1 MISNLETFENKNFGK
16 LTVIEKDGE
25 FFFIA
30 KEVAAMLGYVN
41 PRKAVYDHVDEEDKG
56 VTKWNTPG
64 GIQNISIINE
74 SGLYSLI
81 LSSKLPQAKI
91 FKAWVTREV
100 LPSIRKNG
108 GYIAGQEK
116 KTNEELL
123 ANAILVA
130 NRIISEREEE
140 IEEFLNYLDQ
150 LQEDD
155 FVIISGS
162 IPKSLGDDFYRVI
175 VNLLE
180 MNNVR
185 FAIDTSGKKLFKLS
199 SYKPFL
205 VKPNKDELSE
215 IFEDKIDSDE
225 KIVKYA
231 RKLIDQGA
239 ENVIVSL
246 GKDGSM
252 FIDSNIVYKARP
264 IEGKLINSVGSGDS
278 MVAGYIYGYMK
289 GFSKLDSYKL
299 AVSCGSAT
307 AFSPDIAE
315 KELIDEIFKKV
326 ELEKWE

>member
-1 MISNLETFENKNFGK
+1 MIYT
-16 LTVIEKDGE
+16 LTLNPSIDYVLRIDEFLDGE
-25 FFFIA
+25 TLRSNSEEKYPGGKGIMVSKLLKNLGEKSVNIGFLGGFTGDFIR
-30 KEVAAMLGYVN
+30 KKLNDLGI
-41 PRKAVYDHVDEEDKG
+41 EEDF
-56 VTKWNTPG
+56 T
-64 GIQNISIINE
+64 IIEDDSRINV
-74 SGLYSLI
+74 
-81 LSSKLPQAKI
+81 KLKYETETEINAQGPQIK
-91 FKAWVTREV
+91 
-100 LPSIRKNG
+100 
-108 GYIAGQEK
+108 
-116 KTNEELL
+116 
-123 ANAILVA
+123 
-130 NRIISEREEE
+130 EEE

-162 IPKSLGDDFYRVI
+162 IPKSLVDDFYRVI

-185 FAIDTSGKKLFKLS
+185 FALDTSGKKLFKLS

-205 VKPNKDELSE
+205 VKPNKKELEE
-215 IFEDKIDSDE
+215 IFDDEIDSDE

-246 GKDGSM
+246 GKDGSI
-252 FIDSNIVYKARP
+252 FVDNSIAYKAKP

-289 GFSKLDSYKL
+289 GLSKLDSYKL
-299 AVSCGSAT
+299 AIACGSAT

>member
-1 MISNLETFENKNFGK
+1 MIYTLTLNPSIDYVLKIDKFEDGQTLRSNTEEKYPGGKGIMVSKLLKNLGENSINIGFLGGFTGDFIRKK
-16 LTVIEKDGE
+16 LNE
-25 FFFIA
+25 
-30 KEVAAMLGYVN
+30 LGI
-41 PRKAVYDHVDEEDKG
+41 EEDF
-56 VTKWNTPG
+56 T
-64 GIQNISIINE
+64 NIEDDSRINV
-74 SGLYSLI
+74 
-81 LSSKLPQAKI
+81 KLKYETETEINAQGPQIK
-91 FKAWVTREV
+91 
-100 LPSIRKNG
+100 
-108 GYIAGQEK
+108 
-116 KTNEELL
+116 
-123 ANAILVA
+123 
-130 NRIISEREEE
+130 EEE
-140 IEEFLNYLDQ
+140 IEKFLNYLDQ

-185 FAIDTSGKKLFKLS
+185 FALDTSGKKLYRLS

-246 GKDGSM
+246 GKDGSI
-252 FIDSNIVYKARP
+252 FVDNSVTYKAKA

-289 GFSKLDSYKL
+289 GLSKFDSYKL
-299 AVSCGSAT
+299 AIACGSAT

-326 ELEKWE
+326 ELEEWK

>member
-1 MISNLETFENKNFGK
+1 MIYTLTLNPSIDYVLRIEQFDDGQTIRSKSEEKYPGGKGIMVSKLLKNLGAKSINIGFLGGFT
-16 LTVIEKDGE
+16 GE
-25 FFFIA
+25 FI
-30 KEVAAMLGYVN
+30 KNKLENLGI
-41 PRKAVYDHVDEEDKG
+41 DEEF
-56 VTKWNTPG
+56 TK
-64 GIQNISIINE
+64 ISDDSRINV
-74 SGLYSLI
+74 
-81 LSSKLPQAKI
+81 KLKYDTETEINAQGPQIK
-91 FKAWVTREV
+91 
-100 LPSIRKNG
+100 
-108 GYIAGQEK
+108 
-116 KTNEELL
+116 
-123 ANAILVA
+123 
-130 NRIISEREEE
+130 EEE
-140 IEEFLNYLDQ
+140 IEGFLNYLDD
-150 LQEDD
+150 LEEDD

-185 FAIDTSGKKLFKLS
+185 FALDTSGKKLFKLS

-252 FIDSNIVYKARP
+252 FVDNNIAYKAKP

-289 GFSKLDSYKL
+289 GLSKIDSYKL
-299 AVSCGSAT
+299 AIACGSAT

-315 KELIDEIFKKV
+315 KNLIYQILEKV
-326 ELEKWE
+326 EVDEWK

>member
-1 MISNLETFENKNFGK
+1 MIYTLTLNPSIDYVLKIDKFEDGQTLRSNTEEKYPGGKGIMVSKLLKNLGENSINIGFLGGFTGDFIRKK
-16 LTVIEKDGE
+16 LNE
-25 FFFIA
+25 
-30 KEVAAMLGYVN
+30 LGI
-41 PRKAVYDHVDEEDKG
+41 EEDF
-56 VTKWNTPG
+56 T
-64 GIQNISIINE
+64 NIEDDSRINV
-74 SGLYSLI
+74 
-81 LSSKLPQAKI
+81 KLKYETETEINAQGPQIK
-91 FKAWVTREV
+91 
-100 LPSIRKNG
+100 
-108 GYIAGQEK
+108 
-116 KTNEELL
+116 
-123 ANAILVA
+123 
-130 NRIISEREEE
+130 EEE
-140 IEEFLNYLDQ
+140 IEKFLNYLDQ

-185 FAIDTSGKKLFKLS
+185 FALDTSGKKLFNLS

-246 GKDGSM
+246 GKDGSI
-252 FIDSNIVYKARP
+252 FVDNSVTYKAKP

-278 MVAGYIYGYMK
+278 MVAGYIFGYMK
-289 GFSKLDSYKL
+289 GLSKLDSYKL
-299 AVSCGSAT
+299 AIACGSAT

-326 ELEKWE
+326 EVEEWK

>member
-1 MISNLETFENKNFGK
+1 MIYT
-16 LTVIEKDGE
+16 LTLNPSIDYVIKIDQFSDGE
-25 FFFIA
+25 TLRSNSEEKYPGGKGIMVSKLLKNLGENSINIGFLGGFTGDFIR
-30 KEVAAMLGYVN
+30 KKLNDLGI
-41 PRKAVYDHVDEEDKG
+41 EEDF
-56 VTKWNTPG
+56 TR
-64 GIQNISIINE
+64 IEDDSRINV
-74 SGLYSLI
+74 
-81 LSSKLPQAKI
+81 KLKYETETEINAQGPKI
-91 FKAWVTREV
+91 T
-100 LPSIRKNG
+100 
-108 GYIAGQEK
+108 
-116 KTNEELL
+116 
-123 ANAILVA
+123 
-130 NRIISEREEE
+130 EEE

-162 IPKSLGDDFYRVI
+162 IPKSLGDDFYRVV

-185 FAIDTSGKKLFKLS
+185 FALDTSGKKLFKLS

-215 IFEDKIDSDE
+215 IFDDEIDSDK
-225 KIVKYA
+225 KILKYA

-246 GKDGSM
+246 GKDGSI
-252 FIDSNIVYKARP
+252 FVDNSVTYKAKP

-315 KELIDEIFKKV
+315 KELIDDIFKKV
-326 ELEKWE
+326 EVEEWK

>member
-1 MISNLETFENKNFGK
+1 MIYT
-16 LTVIEKDGE
+16 LTLNPSIDYVLRIDEFLDGE
-25 FFFIA
+25 TLRSNSEEKYPGGKGIMVSKLLKNLGEKSVNIGFLGGFTGDFIR
-30 KEVAAMLGYVN
+30 KKLNDLGI
-41 PRKAVYDHVDEEDKG
+41 EEDF
-56 VTKWNTPG
+56 TR
-64 GIQNISIINE
+64 IEDDSRINV
-74 SGLYSLI
+74 
-81 LSSKLPQAKI
+81 KLKYETETEINAQGPQIK
-91 FKAWVTREV
+91 
-100 LPSIRKNG
+100 
-108 GYIAGQEK
+108 
-116 KTNEELL
+116 
-123 ANAILVA
+123 
-130 NRIISEREEE
+130 EEE

-162 IPKSLGDDFYRVI
+162 IPKSLGDDFYKVI

-185 FAIDTSGKKLFKLS
+185 FALDTSGKKLFKLL

-205 VKPNKDELSE
+205 VKPNKKELEE
-215 IFEDKIDSDE
+215 IFDDEIDSNE
-225 KIVKYA
+225 KIIKYA

-246 GKDGSM
+246 GKDGSI
-252 FIDSNIVYKARP
+252 FVDNSIAYKAKP

-289 GFSKLDSYKL
+289 GLSKLDSYKL
-299 AVSCGSAT
+299 AISCGSAT

-326 ELEKWE
+326 ELEEWE

>member
-1 MISNLETFENKNFGK
+1 MIYTLTLNPSIDYVLRIEQFDDGKTIRSKSEEKYPGGKGIMVSKLLKNLGAKSINIGFLGGFT
-16 LTVIEKDGE
+16 GE
-25 FFFIA
+25 FI
-30 KEVAAMLGYVN
+30 KNKLEKLGI
-41 PRKAVYDHVDEEDKG
+41 DEEF
-56 VTKWNTPG
+56 TK
-64 GIQNISIINE
+64 ISDDSRINV
-74 SGLYSLI
+74 
-81 LSSKLPQAKI
+81 KLKYDTETEINAQGPQIK
-91 FKAWVTREV
+91 
-100 LPSIRKNG
+100 
-108 GYIAGQEK
+108 
-116 KTNEELL
+116 
-123 ANAILVA
+123 
-130 NRIISEREEE
+130 EEE
-140 IEEFLNYLDQ
+140 IEDFLNYLDD
-150 LQEDD
+150 LEEDD
-155 FVIISGS
+155 FVVISGS

-185 FAIDTSGKKLFKLS
+185 FALDTSGKKLFKLS

-252 FIDSNIVYKARP
+252 FVDNNIAYKAKP

-289 GFSKLDSYKL
+289 GLSKIDSYKL
-299 AVSCGSAT
+299 AIACGSAT

-315 KELIDEIFKKV
+315 KNLIYQILEKV
-326 ELEKWE
+326 EVEEWK

>member
-1 MISNLETFENKNFGK
+1 MIYTLTLNPSIDYVLRIEQFDDGQTIRSKSEEKYPGGKGIMVSKLLKNLGAKSINIGFLGGFT
-16 LTVIEKDGE
+16 GE
-25 FFFIA
+25 FI
-30 KEVAAMLGYVN
+30 KNKLGI
-41 PRKAVYDHVDEEDKG
+41 DEEF
-56 VTKWNTPG
+56 TK
-64 GIQNISIINE
+64 ISDDSRINV
-74 SGLYSLI
+74 
-81 LSSKLPQAKI
+81 KLKYDTETEINAQGPQIK
-91 FKAWVTREV
+91 
-100 LPSIRKNG
+100 
-108 GYIAGQEK
+108 
-116 KTNEELL
+116 
-123 ANAILVA
+123 
-130 NRIISEREEE
+130 EEE
-140 IEEFLNYLDQ
+140 IEGFLNYLDD
-150 LQEDD
+150 LEEDD

-185 FAIDTSGKKLFKLS
+185 FALDTSGKKLFKLS

-252 FIDSNIVYKARP
+252 FVDNNIAYKAKP

-289 GFSKLDSYKL
+289 GLSKIDSYKL
-299 AVSCGSAT
+299 AIACGSAT

-315 KELIDEIFKKV
+315 KNLIYQILEKV
-326 ELEKWE
+326 EVDEWK

>member
-1 MISNLETFENKNFGK
+1 MIYTLTLNPSIDYVLKIDKFEDGQTLRSNTEEKYPGGKGIMVSKLLKNLGENSINIGFLGGFTGDFIRKK
-16 LTVIEKDGE
+16 LND
-25 FFFIA
+25 
-30 KEVAAMLGYVN
+30 LGI
-41 PRKAVYDHVDEEDKG
+41 EEDF
-56 VTKWNTPG
+56 T
-64 GIQNISIINE
+64 NIEDDSRINV
-74 SGLYSLI
+74 
-81 LSSKLPQAKI
+81 KLKYETETEINAQGPQI
-91 FKAWVTREV
+91 T
-100 LPSIRKNG
+100 
-108 GYIAGQEK
+108 
-116 KTNEELL
+116 
-123 ANAILVA
+123 
-130 NRIISEREEE
+130 EEE

-185 FAIDTSGKKLFKLS
+185 FALDTSGKKLFNLS

-246 GKDGSM
+246 GKDGSI
-252 FIDSNIVYKARP
+252 FVDNSVTYKAKP

-278 MVAGYIYGYMK
+278 MVAGYIFGYMK
-289 GFSKLDSYKL
+289 GLSKLDSYKL
-299 AVSCGSAT
+299 AIACGNAT

-315 KELIDEIFKKV
+315 KELIDDIFKKV
-326 ELEKWE
+326 EVEEWK

>member
-1 MISNLETFENKNFGK
+1 MIYT
-16 LTVIEKDGE
+16 LTLNPSIDYVLRIDEFLDGE
-25 FFFIA
+25 TLRSNSEEKYPGGKGIMVSKLLKNLGEKSVNIGFLGGFTGDFIR
-30 KEVAAMLGYVN
+30 KKLNDLGI
-41 PRKAVYDHVDEEDKG
+41 EEDF
-56 VTKWNTPG
+56 TR
-64 GIQNISIINE
+64 IEDDSRINV
-74 SGLYSLI
+74 
-81 LSSKLPQAKI
+81 KLKYETETEINAQGPQIK
-91 FKAWVTREV
+91 
-100 LPSIRKNG
+100 
-108 GYIAGQEK
+108 
-116 KTNEELL
+116 
-123 ANAILVA
+123 
-130 NRIISEREEE
+130 EEE

-162 IPKSLGDDFYRVI
+162 IPKSLVDDFYRVI

-185 FAIDTSGKKLFKLS
+185 FALDTSGKKLFKLS

-205 VKPNKDELSE
+205 VKPNKKELEE
-215 IFEDKIDSDE
+215 IFDDEIDSDE

-246 GKDGSM
+246 GKDGSI
-252 FIDSNIVYKARP
+252 FVDNSIAYKAKP

-289 GFSKLDSYKL
+289 GLSKIDSYKL

-315 KELIDEIFKKV
+315 KDLIYKILEKV
-326 ELEKWE
+326 EVEEWK

>member
-1 MISNLETFENKNFGK
+1 MIYTLTLNPSIDYVLRIEQFDDGQTIRSKSEEKYPGGKGIMVSKLLKNLGAKSINIGFLGGFT
-16 LTVIEKDGE
+16 GE
-25 FFFIA
+25 FI
-30 KEVAAMLGYVN
+30 KNKLEDLGI
-41 PRKAVYDHVDEEDKG
+41 DEEF
-56 VTKWNTPG
+56 TK
-64 GIQNISIINE
+64 ISDDSRINV
-74 SGLYSLI
+74 
-81 LSSKLPQAKI
+81 KLKYDTETEINAQGPQIK
-91 FKAWVTREV
+91 
-100 LPSIRKNG
+100 
-108 GYIAGQEK
+108 
-116 KTNEELL
+116 
-123 ANAILVA
+123 
-130 NRIISEREEE
+130 EEE
-140 IEEFLNYLDQ
+140 IEDFLNYLDE
-150 LQEDD
+150 LEEDD

-180 MNNVR
+180 MNNAR
-185 FAIDTSGKKLFKLS
+185 FALDTSGKKLFKLS

-246 GKDGSM
+246 GKDGSI
-252 FIDSNIVYKARP
+252 FVDNNIAYKAKP

-289 GFSKLDSYKL
+289 GLSKLDSYKL
-299 AVSCGSAT
+299 AIACGSAT

-315 KELIDEIFKKV
+315 KNLIYQILEKV
-326 ELEKWE
+326 EVEEWK

>member
-1 MISNLETFENKNFGK
+1 MIYT
-16 LTVIEKDGE
+16 LTLNPSIDYVLRVDEFLDGE
-25 FFFIA
+25 TLRSNTEEKYPGGKGIMVSKLLKNLGEKSVNIGFLGGFTGDFIR
-30 KEVAAMLGYVN
+30 KKLNDLGI
-41 PRKAVYDHVDEEDKG
+41 EEDF
-56 VTKWNTPG
+56 TR
-64 GIQNISIINE
+64 IEDDSRINV
-74 SGLYSLI
+74 
-81 LSSKLPQAKI
+81 KLKYETETEINAQGPQIK
-91 FKAWVTREV
+91 
-100 LPSIRKNG
+100 
-108 GYIAGQEK
+108 
-116 KTNEELL
+116 
-123 ANAILVA
+123 
-130 NRIISEREEE
+130 EEE

-185 FAIDTSGKKLFKLS
+185 FALDTSGKKLFKLS

-205 VKPNKDELSE
+205 VKPNKKELEE
-215 IFEDKIDSDE
+215 IFDDEIDSDE
-225 KIVKYA
+225 KIIKYA

-246 GKDGSM
+246 GKDGSI
-252 FIDSNIVYKARP
+252 FVDNSIAYKAKP

-289 GFSKLDSYKL
+289 GLSKIDSYKL

-315 KELIDEIFKKV
+315 KELIYKILEKV
-326 ELEKWE
+326 EVEEWK

>member
-1 MISNLETFENKNFGK
+1 MIYT
-16 LTVIEKDGE
+16 LTLNPSIDYVLKIDKFSDGE
-25 FFFIA
+25 TLRSNTEEKYPGGKGIMVSKLLKNLGEKSVNIGFLGGFTGDFIR
-30 KEVAAMLGYVN
+30 KKLNDLGI
-41 PRKAVYDHVDEEDKG
+41 EEDF
-56 VTKWNTPG
+56 T
-64 GIQNISIINE
+64 NIEDDSRINV
-74 SGLYSLI
+74 
-81 LSSKLPQAKI
+81 KLKYETETEINAQGPQI
-91 FKAWVTREV
+91 T
-100 LPSIRKNG
+100 
-108 GYIAGQEK
+108 
-116 KTNEELL
+116 
-123 ANAILVA
+123 
-130 NRIISEREEE
+130 EEE

-185 FAIDTSGKKLFKLS
+185 FALDTSGKKLFKLS

-205 VKPNKDELSE
+205 VKPNKKELEE

-246 GKDGSM
+246 GKDGSI
-252 FIDSNIVYKARP
+252 FVDNSVIYKAKP

-299 AVSCGSAT
+299 AIACGSAT

-315 KELIDEIFKKV
+315 KELIDDIFKKV
-326 ELEKWE
+326 EVEEWK

>member
-1 MISNLETFENKNFGK
+1 MIYT
-16 LTVIEKDGE
+16 LTLNPSIDYVIKIDQFSDGE
-25 FFFIA
+25 TLRSNAEEKYPGGKGIMVSKLLKNLGENSINIGFLGGFTGDFIR
-30 KEVAAMLGYVN
+30 KKLNDLGI
-41 PRKAVYDHVDEEDKG
+41 EEDF
-56 VTKWNTPG
+56 T
-64 GIQNISIINE
+64 NIEDDSRINV
-74 SGLYSLI
+74 
-81 LSSKLPQAKI
+81 KLKYETETEINAQGPQI
-91 FKAWVTREV
+91 T
-100 LPSIRKNG
+100 
-108 GYIAGQEK
+108 
-116 KTNEELL
+116 
-123 ANAILVA
+123 
-130 NRIISEREEE
+130 EEE

-185 FAIDTSGKKLFKLS
+185 FALDTSGKKLFKLS

-252 FIDSNIVYKARP
+252 FIDSNIVYKAKP
-264 IEGKLINSVGSGDS
+264 IQGKLINSVGSGDS

-299 AVSCGSAT
+299 AIACGSAT

-315 KELIDEIFKKV
+315 KELIYKILEKV
-326 ELEKWE
+326 EVEEWK

>member
-1 MISNLETFENKNFGK
+1 MIYTLTLNPSIDYVLRIEQFDDGQTIRSKSEEKYPGGKGIMVSKLLKNLGAKSINIGFLGGFT
-16 LTVIEKDGE
+16 GE
-25 FFFIA
+25 FI
-30 KEVAAMLGYVN
+30 KNKLEDLGI
-41 PRKAVYDHVDEEDKG
+41 DEEF
-56 VTKWNTPG
+56 TK
-64 GIQNISIINE
+64 ISDDSRINV
-74 SGLYSLI
+74 
-81 LSSKLPQAKI
+81 KLKYDTETEINAQGPQIK
-91 FKAWVTREV
+91 
-100 LPSIRKNG
+100 
-108 GYIAGQEK
+108 
-116 KTNEELL
+116 
-123 ANAILVA
+123 
-130 NRIISEREEE
+130 EEE
-140 IEEFLNYLDQ
+140 IEDFLNYLDN
-150 LQEDD
+150 LVEDD

-185 FAIDTSGKKLFKLS
+185 FALDTSGKKLFKLS

-252 FIDSNIVYKARP
+252 FVDNNIAYKSKP

-289 GFSKLDSYKL
+289 GLSKLDSYKL
-299 AVSCGSAT
+299 AIACGSAT

-315 KELIDEIFKKV
+315 KNLIYQILEKV
-326 ELEKWE
+326 EVEEWK

>member
-1 MISNLETFENKNFGK
+1 MIYTLTLNPSIDYVLRIEQFDDGQTIRSKSEEKYPGGKGIMVSKLLKNLGAKSINIGFLGGFT
-16 LTVIEKDGE
+16 GE
-25 FFFIA
+25 FI
-30 KEVAAMLGYVN
+30 KNKLEKLGI
-41 PRKAVYDHVDEEDKG
+41 DEEF
-56 VTKWNTPG
+56 TK
-64 GIQNISIINE
+64 ISDDSRINV
-74 SGLYSLI
+74 
-81 LSSKLPQAKI
+81 KLKYDTETEINAQGPQIK
-91 FKAWVTREV
+91 
-100 LPSIRKNG
+100 
-108 GYIAGQEK
+108 
-116 KTNEELL
+116 
-123 ANAILVA
+123 
-130 NRIISEREEE
+130 EEE
-140 IEEFLNYLDQ
+140 IEDFLNYLDD
-150 LQEDD
+150 LEEDD

-185 FAIDTSGKKLFKLS
+185 FALDTSGKKLFKLS

-252 FIDSNIVYKARP
+252 FVDNNIAYKAKP

-289 GFSKLDSYKL
+289 GLSKIDSYKL
-299 AVSCGSAT
+299 AIACGSAT

-315 KELIDEIFKKV
+315 KNLIYQI
-326 ELEKWE
+326 LEKVQVDEWK

>member
-1 MISNLETFENKNFGK
+1 MIYTLTLNPSIDYVLKIDKFEDGQTLRSNTEEKYPGGKGIMVSKLLKNLGENSINIGFLGGFTGDFIRKK
-16 LTVIEKDGE
+16 LND
-25 FFFIA
+25 
-30 KEVAAMLGYVN
+30 LGI
-41 PRKAVYDHVDEEDKG
+41 EEDF
-56 VTKWNTPG
+56 T
-64 GIQNISIINE
+64 NIEDDSRINV
-74 SGLYSLI
+74 
-81 LSSKLPQAKI
+81 KLKYETETEINAQGPQI
-91 FKAWVTREV
+91 T
-100 LPSIRKNG
+100 
-108 GYIAGQEK
+108 
-116 KTNEELL
+116 
-123 ANAILVA
+123 
-130 NRIISEREEE
+130 EEE

-185 FAIDTSGKKLFKLS
+185 FALDTSVKKLFKLS

-205 VKPNKDELSE
+205 VKPNKKELEE

-246 GKDGSM
+246 GKDGSI
-252 FIDSNIVYKARP
+252 FVDNSVTYKAKP

-278 MVAGYIYGYMK
+278 MVAGYIFGYMK
-289 GFSKLDSYKL
+289 GLSKLDSYKL
-299 AVSCGSAT
+299 AIACGNAT

-315 KELIDEIFKKV
+315 KELIDDIFKKV
-326 ELEKWE
+326 ELEEWK

>member
-1 MISNLETFENKNFGK
+1 MIYTLTLNPSIDYVLKIDKFEDGQTLRSNTEEKYPGGKGIMVSKLLKNLGEKSVNIGFLGGFTGDFIRKKLNDLE
-16 LTVIEKDGE
+16 I
-25 FFFIA
+25 
-30 KEVAAMLGYVN
+30 
-41 PRKAVYDHVDEEDKG
+41 EEDF
-56 VTKWNTPG
+56 T
-64 GIQNISIINE
+64 NIEDDSRINV
-74 SGLYSLI
+74 
-81 LSSKLPQAKI
+81 KLKYETETEINAQGPQI
-91 FKAWVTREV
+91 T
-100 LPSIRKNG
+100 
-108 GYIAGQEK
+108 
-116 KTNEELL
+116 
-123 ANAILVA
+123 
-130 NRIISEREEE
+130 EEE

-185 FAIDTSGKKLFKLS
+185 FALDTSGKKLFKLS

-205 VKPNKDELSE
+205 VKPNKKELEE

-246 GKDGSM
+246 GKDGSI
-252 FIDSNIVYKARP
+252 FVDNSVIYKAKP

-289 GFSKLDSYKL
+289 GLSKFDSYKL
-299 AVSCGSAT
+299 AASCGSAT

-326 ELEKWE
+326 ELEEWK

>member
-1 MISNLETFENKNFGK
+1 MIYTLTLNPSIDYVLRIEQFDDGKTIRSKSEEKYPGGKGIMVSKLLKNLGAKSINIGFLGGFT
-16 LTVIEKDGE
+16 GE
-25 FFFIA
+25 FI
-30 KEVAAMLGYVN
+30 KNKLEKLGI
-41 PRKAVYDHVDEEDKG
+41 DEEF
-56 VTKWNTPG
+56 TK
-64 GIQNISIINE
+64 ISDDSRINV
-74 SGLYSLI
+74 
-81 LSSKLPQAKI
+81 KLKYDTETEINAQGPQIK
-91 FKAWVTREV
+91 
-100 LPSIRKNG
+100 
-108 GYIAGQEK
+108 
-116 KTNEELL
+116 
-123 ANAILVA
+123 
-130 NRIISEREEE
+130 EEE
-140 IEEFLNYLDQ
+140 IEDFLNYLDD
-150 LQEDD
+150 LEEDD
-155 FVIISGS
+155 FVVISGS

-185 FAIDTSGKKLFKLS
+185 FALDTSGKKLFKLS

-252 FIDSNIVYKARP
+252 FVDNNIAYKAKP

-278 MVAGYIYGYMK
+278 MVAGYIYGYMR
-289 GFSKLDSYKL
+289 GLSKIDSYKL
-299 AVSCGSAT
+299 AIACGSAT

-315 KELIDEIFKKV
+315 KNLIYQILEKV
-326 ELEKWE
+326 EVEEWK

>member
-1 MISNLETFENKNFGK
+1 MIYTLTLNPSIDYVLRIEQFDDGQTIRSKSEEKYPGGKGIMVSKLLKNLGAKSINIGFLGGFT
-16 LTVIEKDGE
+16 GE
-25 FFFIA
+25 FI
-30 KEVAAMLGYVN
+30 KNKLEKLGI
-41 PRKAVYDHVDEEDKG
+41 DEEF
-56 VTKWNTPG
+56 TK
-64 GIQNISIINE
+64 ISDDSRINV
-74 SGLYSLI
+74 
-81 LSSKLPQAKI
+81 KLKYDTETEINAQGPQIK
-91 FKAWVTREV
+91 
-100 LPSIRKNG
+100 
-108 GYIAGQEK
+108 
-116 KTNEELL
+116 
-123 ANAILVA
+123 
-130 NRIISEREEE
+130 EEE
-140 IEEFLNYLDQ
+140 IEDFLNYLDD
-150 LQEDD
+150 LEEDD

-185 FAIDTSGKKLFKLS
+185 FALDTSGKKLFKLS

-252 FIDSNIVYKARP
+252 FVDNNIAYKAKP

-289 GFSKLDSYKL
+289 GLSKIDSYKL
-299 AVSCGSAT
+299 AIACGSAT

-315 KELIDEIFKKV
+315 KNLIYQILEKV
-326 ELEKWE
+326 EVDEWK

>member
-1 MISNLETFENKNFGK
+1 MIYTLTLNPSIDYVIKIDKFEDGQTLRSNTE
-16 LTVIEKDGE
+16 EK
-25 FFFIA
+25 
-30 KEVAAMLGYVN
+30 Y
-41 PRKAVYDHVDEEDKG
+41 
-56 VTKWNTPG
+56 PG
-64 GIQNISIINE
+64 GKGIMV
-74 SGLYSLI
+74 
-81 LSSKLPQAKI
+81 SKLLKNLGEKSVNI
-91 FKAWVTREV
+91 GFLGGFTGDF
-100 LPSIRKNG
+100 IRKKLNDLEIVEDFTRIEDDSRINVKLK
-108 GYIAGQEK
+108 YETETEI
-116 KTNEELL
+116 
-123 ANAILVA
+123 NAQGPQIT
-130 NRIISEREEE
+130 EEE

-185 FAIDTSGKKLFKLS
+185 FALDTSGKKLFKLS

-205 VKPNKDELSE
+205 VKPNKYELSE
-215 IFEDKIDSDE
+215 IFEDKIDSEE

-239 ENVIVSL
+239 ENVIVSF

-278 MVAGYIYGYMK
+278 MVAGYIFGYMK
-289 GFSKLDSYKL
+289 RFSKLDSYKL
-299 AVSCGSAT
+299 AIACGSAT

-315 KELIDEIFKKV
+315 KKLIDDIFKKV
-326 ELEKWE
+326 DVEEWE

>member
-1 MISNLETFENKNFGK
+1 MIYTLTLNPSIDYVLRIEQFDDGQTIRSKSEEKYPGGKGIMVSKLLKNLGAKSINIGFLGGFT
-16 LTVIEKDGE
+16 GE
-25 FFFIA
+25 FI
-30 KEVAAMLGYVN
+30 KNKLENLGI
-41 PRKAVYDHVDEEDKG
+41 DQEF
-56 VTKWNTPG
+56 TK
-64 GIQNISIINE
+64 ISDDSRINV
-74 SGLYSLI
+74 
-81 LSSKLPQAKI
+81 KLKYETETEINAQGPQI
-91 FKAWVTREV
+91 E
-100 LPSIRKNG
+100 
-108 GYIAGQEK
+108 
-116 KTNEELL
+116 
-123 ANAILVA
+123 
-130 NRIISEREEE
+130 EEE
-140 IEEFLNYLDQ
+140 IEDFLNYLDN
-150 LQEDD
+150 LEEDD

-185 FAIDTSGKKLFKLS
+185 FALDTSGKKLFKLS
-199 SYKPFL
+199 TYKPFL

-252 FIDSNIVYKARP
+252 FVDNNIAYKAKP

-289 GFSKLDSYKL
+289 GLSKKDSYKL
-299 AVSCGSAT
+299 AIACGSAT

-315 KELIDEIFKKV
+315 KNLIYQILEKV
-326 ELEKWE
+326 EVDEWK

>member
-1 MISNLETFENKNFGK
+1 MIYTLTLNPSIDYVLKIDKFEDGQTLRSNTEEKYPGGKGIMVSKLLKNLGEKSVNIGFLGGFTGDFIRKK
-16 LTVIEKDGE
+16 LND
-25 FFFIA
+25 
-30 KEVAAMLGYVN
+30 LGI
-41 PRKAVYDHVDEEDKG
+41 EEDF
-56 VTKWNTPG
+56 TR
-64 GIQNISIINE
+64 IEDDSRINV
-74 SGLYSLI
+74 
-81 LSSKLPQAKI
+81 KLKYETETEINAQGPQI
-91 FKAWVTREV
+91 T
-100 LPSIRKNG
+100 
-108 GYIAGQEK
+108 
-116 KTNEELL
+116 
-123 ANAILVA
+123 
-130 NRIISEREEE
+130 EEE

-185 FAIDTSGKKLFKLS
+185 FALDTSGKKLYKLS

-246 GKDGSM
+246 GKDGSI
-252 FIDSNIVYKARP
+252 FVDNSVAYKAKP

-278 MVAGYIYGYMK
+278 MVAGYIFGYMK
-289 GFSKLDSYKL
+289 GLSKLDSYKL
-299 AVSCGSAT
+299 AIACGSAT

-315 KELIDEIFKKV
+315 KELIDGIFKKV
-326 ELEKWE
+326 EVEECE

>member
-1 MISNLETFENKNFGK
+1 MIYTLTLNPSIDYVLRIEQFDDGQTIRSKSEEKYPGGKGIMVSKLLKNLGAKSINIGFLGGFT
-16 LTVIEKDGE
+16 GE
-25 FFFIA
+25 FI
-30 KEVAAMLGYVN
+30 KNKLENLGI
-41 PRKAVYDHVDEEDKG
+41 DEEF
-56 VTKWNTPG
+56 TK
-64 GIQNISIINE
+64 ISDDSRINV
-74 SGLYSLI
+74 
-81 LSSKLPQAKI
+81 KLKYDTETEINAQGPQIK
-91 FKAWVTREV
+91 
-100 LPSIRKNG
+100 
-108 GYIAGQEK
+108 
-116 KTNEELL
+116 
-123 ANAILVA
+123 
-130 NRIISEREEE
+130 EEE
-140 IEEFLNYLDQ
+140 IEDFLNYLDD
-150 LQEDD
+150 LEEDD

-185 FAIDTSGKKLFKLS
+185 FALDTSGKKLFKLS

-252 FIDSNIVYKARP
+252 FVDNNIAYKAKP

-289 GFSKLDSYKL
+289 GLSKIDSYKL
-299 AVSCGSAT
+299 AIACGSAT

-315 KELIDEIFKKV
+315 KNLIYQILEKV
-326 ELEKWE
+326 EVDEWK

>member
-1 MISNLETFENKNFGK
+1 MIYTLTLNPSIDYVLRIEQFDDGQTIRSKSEEKYPGGKGIMVSKLLKNLGAKSINIGFLGGFTGEFIENKLEN
-16 LTVIEKDGE
+16 
-25 FFFIA
+25 
-30 KEVAAMLGYVN
+30 LGI
-41 PRKAVYDHVDEEDKG
+41 DEEF
-56 VTKWNTPG
+56 TK
-64 GIQNISIINE
+64 ISDDSRINV
-74 SGLYSLI
+74 
-81 LSSKLPQAKI
+81 KLKYDTETEINAQGPQIK
-91 FKAWVTREV
+91 
-100 LPSIRKNG
+100 
-108 GYIAGQEK
+108 
-116 KTNEELL
+116 
-123 ANAILVA
+123 
-130 NRIISEREEE
+130 EEE
-140 IEEFLNYLDQ
+140 IEDFLNYLDD
-150 LQEDD
+150 LEEDD

-185 FAIDTSGKKLFKLS
+185 FALDTSGKKLFKLS

-252 FIDSNIVYKARP
+252 FVDNNIAYKAKP

-289 GFSKLDSYKL
+289 GLSKIDSYKL
-299 AVSCGSAT
+299 AIACGSAT

-315 KELIDEIFKKV
+315 KNLIYQILEKV
-326 ELEKWE
+326 EVEEWK

>member
-1 MISNLETFENKNFGK
+1 MIYT
-16 LTVIEKDGE
+16 LTLHPSIDYVLKIDKFSDGE
-25 FFFIA
+25 TLRSNTEEKYPGGKGIMVSKLLKNLGEKSVNIGFLGGFTGDFI
-30 KEVAAMLGYVN
+30 
-41 PRKAVYDHVDEEDKG
+41 RKKLNDLEIEEDF
-56 VTKWNTPG
+56 T
-64 GIQNISIINE
+64 NIEDDSRINV
-74 SGLYSLI
+74 
-81 LSSKLPQAKI
+81 KLKYETETEINAQGPQI
-91 FKAWVTREV
+91 T
-100 LPSIRKNG
+100 
-108 GYIAGQEK
+108 
-116 KTNEELL
+116 
-123 ANAILVA
+123 
-130 NRIISEREEE
+130 EEE

-185 FAIDTSGKKLFKLS
+185 FALDTSGKKLFKLS

-205 VKPNKDELSE
+205 VKPNKKELEE

-246 GKDGSM
+246 GKDGSI
-252 FIDSNIVYKARP
+252 FVDNSVIYKAKP

-289 GFSKLDSYKL
+289 GLSKFDSYKL
-299 AVSCGSAT
+299 AASCGSAT

-326 ELEKWE
+326 ELEEWK

>member
-1 MISNLETFENKNFGK
+1 MIYTLTLNPSIDYVLRIEQFDDGQTIRSKSEEKYPGGKGIMVSKLLKNLGAKSINIGFLGGFT
-16 LTVIEKDGE
+16 GE
-25 FFFIA
+25 FI
-30 KEVAAMLGYVN
+30 KNKLEKLGI
-41 PRKAVYDHVDEEDKG
+41 DEEF
-56 VTKWNTPG
+56 TK
-64 GIQNISIINE
+64 ISDDSRINV
-74 SGLYSLI
+74 
-81 LSSKLPQAKI
+81 KLKYDTETEINAQGPQIK
-91 FKAWVTREV
+91 
-100 LPSIRKNG
+100 
-108 GYIAGQEK
+108 
-116 KTNEELL
+116 
-123 ANAILVA
+123 
-130 NRIISEREEE
+130 EEE
-140 IEEFLNYLDQ
+140 IEDFLNYLDD
-150 LQEDD
+150 LEEDD

-185 FAIDTSGKKLFKLS
+185 FALDTSGKKLFKLS

-225 KIVKYA
+225 KIAKYA

-252 FIDSNIVYKARP
+252 FVDNNIAYKAKP

-289 GFSKLDSYKL
+289 GLSKIDSYKL
-299 AVSCGSAT
+299 AIACGSAT

-315 KELIDEIFKKV
+315 KNLIYQI
-326 ELEKWE
+326 LEKVQVDEWK

>member
-1 MISNLETFENKNFGK
+1 MIYT
-16 LTVIEKDGE
+16 LTLNPSIDYVLRIDEFLDGE
-25 FFFIA
+25 T
-30 KEVAAMLGYVN
+30 LRSN
-41 PRKAVYDHVDEEDKG
+41 SEEKY
-56 VTKWNTPG
+56 PG
-64 GIQNISIINE
+64 GKGIMV
-74 SGLYSLI
+74 
-81 LSSKLPQAKI
+81 SKLLKNLGENSI
-91 FKAWVTREV
+91 NIGFLGGFTGDF
-100 LPSIRKNG
+100 IRKKLNDLK
-108 GYIAGQEK
+108 IAEDFTRIEDDSRINVK
-116 KTNEELL
+116 LKYETETEI
-123 ANAILVA
+123 NAQGPQIT
-130 NRIISEREEE
+130 EEE

-185 FAIDTSGKKLFKLS
+185 FALDTSGKKLYKLS

-246 GKDGSM
+246 GKDGSI
-252 FIDSNIVYKARP
+252 FVDNSVTYKAKP

-326 ELEKWE
+326 EVEEWK

>member
-1 MISNLETFENKNFGK
+1 MIYT
-16 LTVIEKDGE
+16 LTLNPSIDYVIKIDQFSDGE
-25 FFFIA
+25 TLRSNAEEKYPGGKGIMVSKLLKNLGENSINIGFLGGFTGDFIR
-30 KEVAAMLGYVN
+30 KKLNDLGI
-41 PRKAVYDHVDEEDKG
+41 EEDF
-56 VTKWNTPG
+56 T
-64 GIQNISIINE
+64 NIEDDSRINV
-74 SGLYSLI
+74 
-81 LSSKLPQAKI
+81 KLKYETETEINAQGPQI
-91 FKAWVTREV
+91 T
-100 LPSIRKNG
+100 
-108 GYIAGQEK
+108 
-116 KTNEELL
+116 
-123 ANAILVA
+123 
-130 NRIISEREEE
+130 EEE

-185 FAIDTSGKKLFKLS
+185 FALDTSGKKLFKLS

-205 VKPNKDELSE
+205 VKPNKKELEE

-246 GKDGSM
+246 GKDGSI
-252 FIDSNIVYKARP
+252 FVDNSVIYKAKP

-278 MVAGYIYGYMK
+278 MVAGYIFGYMK
-289 GFSKLDSYKL
+289 GLSKFDSYKL
-299 AVSCGSAT
+299 AASCGSAT

-315 KELIDEIFKKV
+315 KELINEIFKKV
-326 ELEKWE
+326 EVEEWK

>member
-1 MISNLETFENKNFGK
+1 MIYT
-16 LTVIEKDGE
+16 LTLNPSIDYVLRIDEFLDGE
-25 FFFIA
+25 TLRSNSEEKYPGGKGIMVSKLLKNLGEKSVNIGFLGGFTGDFI
-30 KEVAAMLGYVN
+30 
-41 PRKAVYDHVDEEDKG
+41 RKKLNDLEIEEDF
-56 VTKWNTPG
+56 TR
-64 GIQNISIINE
+64 IEDDSRINV
-74 SGLYSLI
+74 
-81 LSSKLPQAKI
+81 KLKYETETEINAQGPQIK
-91 FKAWVTREV
+91 
-100 LPSIRKNG
+100 
-108 GYIAGQEK
+108 
-116 KTNEELL
+116 
-123 ANAILVA
+123 
-130 NRIISEREEE
+130 EEE

-162 IPKSLGDDFYRVI
+162 IPKSLGDDFYRFI

-185 FAIDTSGKKLFKLS
+185 FALDTSGKKLFKLS

-205 VKPNKDELSE
+205 VKPNKKELEE
-215 IFEDKIDSDE
+215 IFDDEIDSDE

-246 GKDGSM
+246 GKDGSI
-252 FIDSNIVYKARP
+252 FVDNSIAYKAKP

-289 GFSKLDSYKL
+289 GLSKIDSYKL

-315 KELIDEIFKKV
+315 KELIYKILEKV
-326 ELEKWE
+326 EVEEWK